1 MRVTSELADLE
12 IELGRITREGD
23 QLVVE
28 SAAGSSL
35 DARIRVD
42 ASDARS
48 MMGKVLRSGAV
59 WAFLLRLSF
68 ARGRRRGAGSG
79 DAVQQP
85 GDNPEWRSRR
95 ASIGLNKPW

>member
-1 MRVTSELADLE
+1 MRVTSDLADLE
-12 IELGRITREGD
+12 IAIGRITREGD

-28 SAAGSSL
+28 SAAGSSI

-59 WAFLLRLSF
+59 WAFLLRLPF
-68 ARGRRRGAGSG
+68 VRIGRTRTGNRDGAEK
-79 DAVQQP
+79 A

-95 ASIGLNKPW
+95 ESIGLNKPW

>member
-1 MRVTSELADLE
+1 MRVTSDLADLE
-12 IELGRITREGD
+12 IEIGRITREGD

-59 WAFLLRLSF
+59 WAFLLRLPF
-68 ARGRRRGAGSG
+68 ARRRRRRAGSG
-79 DAVQQP
+79 DAAQRS
-85 GDNPEWRSRR
+85 GDNPKWRSRR
-95 ASIGLNKPW
+95 ESIGLNKPW